1 MPQGLQHWK
10 SVFNLQE
17 VKTPFPA
24 ISPLPPGSDDAA
36 LPSFRLAIVGR
47 TPVTVWL
54 FILCGEPVT
63 DKNSEEDAGIDEGY
77 GEPKEKVQL
86 AGVALR
92 KPCFCQQ
99 ANGRRS
105 GYSLHTPCPTLRS
118 YCILVSKCVSSSQPD
133 QYRLH
138 FPGGTEASRRAA
150 SRG

>member
-1 MPQGLQHWK
+1 MVLWKIFPQGLQQWK

-17 VKTPFPA
+17 VKTPFSA
-24 ISPLPPGSDDAA
+24 ISPPPRGSDDAV

-63 DKNSEEDAGIDEGY
+63 DKNSKEDAGIDEGY
-77 GEPKEKVQL
+77 REPKEKVQL

-92 KPCFCQQ
+92 KPCFCQK

-105 GYSLHTPCPTLRS
+105 GYPLHTPCPYTQEFL
-118 YCILVSKCVSSSQPD
+118 YPCVKVCQQLS
-133 QYRLH
+133 
-138 FPGGTEASRRAA
+138 T
-150 SRG
+150 